1 MMKADRLVHEQS
13 VEDFIVQVFGLGMLI
28 LVLNDIDNKVRL
40 VPVTMTL
47 EVKQQIESRV
57 VIR

>member
-1 MMKADRLVHEQS
+1 MHEQS
-13 VEDFIVQVFGLGMLI
+13 VEDFTVQVFGIGMLI

-47 EVKQQIESRV
+47 EVKQQIESCV